1 LLIVVRDFRKLS
13 YNRSPGF
20 EVRFRKTEAFV
31 THFRHPAWILG
42 IATFVVANGC
52 KKSSSSSA
60 GSGSETAQ
68 QSVAAQQLFNA
79 NCAKCHAL
87 SGSTP
92 AADGKGRGKGPDLTR
107 VGADSSHT
115 VDWIAEHIR
124 NPKTH
129 KSDSRMPSFEGKL
142 QPSEI
147 RALAEFLAEKK
158 G

>member
-1 LLIVVRDFRKLS
+1 
-13 YNRSPGF
+13 
-20 EVRFRKTEAFV
+20 V
-31 THFRHPAWILG
+31 TQLQYPAWILG
-42 IATFVVANGC
+42 IATLVLTNGC

-60 GSGSETAQ
+60 GSGSEAPQ
-68 QSVAAQQLFNA
+68 QSVAAQQIFNT

-87 SGSTP
+87 PGSTP

-107 VGADSSHT
+107 VGSDPAHT
-115 VDWIAEHIR
+115 VDWLAEHIR

-129 KSDSRMPSFEGKL
+129 KPESRMPSFDGKL

-147 RALAEFLAEKK
+147 RALAEFLAGKK